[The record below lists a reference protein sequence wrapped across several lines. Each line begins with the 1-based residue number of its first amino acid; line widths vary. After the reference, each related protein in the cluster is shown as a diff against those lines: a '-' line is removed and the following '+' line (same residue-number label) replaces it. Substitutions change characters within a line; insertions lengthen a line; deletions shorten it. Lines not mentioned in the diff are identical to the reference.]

1 VGTTAQSHKRKGTGH
16 EGEGTIF
23 RFGCP
28 CRDDCRG
35 DRGAGRRG
43 THRRRLRDPDCEILD
58 TISFYDDS
66 EASLNERSFFSVT
79 EAHRGKIGTHVN
91 TAFSQRT
98 FRPHDGEHGIYF
110 LPGADSFSIHQE
122 RRLHDVYSTAGY
134 RSILSGIGGDEVLG
148 GVPDAFPELE
158 DHLVA
163 GHLCELLRRSV
174 DWCLADRSHLA
185 GTLYGTVMFAIR
197 LYTRHRGSHSVIPP
211 WLSDSLTNRCRQIGT
226 VRERESP
233 SRFGIAPH
241 RLDNANAWNS
251 VMETLPHLFPQ
262 ILSRL
267 EYRYPFLDKDLVSFL
282 FSIPREQ
289 IVRPGRRRSLMR
301 RALVGI
307 VPDGILE
314 RRRKA
319 FQLRAPLAALQHA
332 RPALERL
339 LADSELAKAS
349 LIDIQT
355 LRLALGHV
363 AEGQVQWHQALLKTI
378 AFELW
383 LTTHNRRNARLLQR
397 TDASHPLNTLTV

>member
-1 VGTTAQSHKRKGTGH
+1 MLSRS
-16 EGEGTIF
+16 
-23 RFGCP
+23 
-28 CRDDCRG
+28 
-35 DRGAGRRG
+35 
-43 THRRRLRDPDCEILD
+43 LRIIWLLVICVSYCVDPW
-58 TISFYDDS
+58 
-66 EASLNERSFFSVT
+66 
-79 EAHRGKIGTHVN
+79 IGV
-91 TAFSQRT
+91 SQT
-98 FRPHDGEHGIYF
+98 VVIW
-110 LPGADSFSIHQE
+110 Q
-122 RRLHDVYSTAGY
+122 
-134 RSILSGIGGDEVLG
+134 
-148 GVPDAFPELE
+148 
-158 DHLVA
+158 
-163 GHLCELLRRSV
+163 
-174 DWCLADRSHLA
+174 

-211 WLSDSLTNRCRQIGT
+211 WLSDSLTNRCRQIGR

-241 RLDNANAWNS
+241 RLDNANACNS